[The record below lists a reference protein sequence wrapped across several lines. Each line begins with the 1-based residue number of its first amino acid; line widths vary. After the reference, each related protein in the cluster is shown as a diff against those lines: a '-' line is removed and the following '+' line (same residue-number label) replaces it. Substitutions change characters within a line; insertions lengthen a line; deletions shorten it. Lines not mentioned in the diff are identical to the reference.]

1 MGKYMK
7 NNKEKLFKIL
17 AAVIGM
23 AVLVSIISFSA
34 CNSDTKQESS
44 TDPVTSVS
52 EDSDTTAPVI
62 TLSADS
68 VSVEIGTDYKISDN
82 IKSVKDDAD
91 GEIKNVEKLSKD
103 TSGYIIDD
111 SKVDLKKAGD
121 YKVTVEA
128 QDKSGNVAKKTF
140 KLTVKEKE
148 KSAKSASEKKETA
161 SVQKSETK
169 TESKKNE
176 VKKNTTTS
184 NSSKNKTSSKSN
196 TTSSSGSNQ
205 SSASA
210 SKPAQNTQK
219 SDTAASQPAKP
230 AQHVH
235 NWVHHDATGHYETVV
250 VKEAWDEQT
259 TVQEARTRTYYIC
272 NGCGQKFYG
281 DDIIAHGHNASEED
295 FMNGCGSSGGP
306 QVETYY
312 VDVPKNIHHDA
323 VTEQKWVQDSAAY
336 DSCSCGAI
344 K

>member
-1 MGKYMK
+1 MK

-52 EDSDTTAPVI
+52 EDSDKTAPVI
-62 TLSADS
+62 TLAADS

-82 IKSVKDDAD
+82 IKSVKDDVD
-91 GEIKNVEKLSKD
+91 GELKNVEKLSKD
-103 TSGYIIDD
+103 TSGYIIAD
-111 SKVDLKKAGD
+111 SKVDLMKAGD
-121 YKVTVEA
+121 YQVTVEA

-140 KLTVKEKE
+140 KFTVKEKE
-148 KSAKSASEKKETA
+148 KSAKSASEEKETA
-161 SVQKSETK
+161 SVQKSEKK

-205 SSASA
+205 PSASV

-219 SDTAASQPAKP
+219 SDTSASQPAKS

-235 NWVHHDATGHYETVV
+235 NWVHHDEPIVVTDKEAYDETVV
-250 VKEAWDEQT
+250 D
-259 TVQEARTRTYYIC
+259 QEAYTETVAVC
-272 NGCGQKFYG
+272 SCGKRFYG
-281 DDIIAHGHNASEED
+281 ENPGLQAEIHIGEVIDQYDDPDEGLAAHP
-295 FMNGCGSSGGP
+295 SGYSIEKISHP
-306 QVETYY
+306 AVTHT
-312 VDVPKNIHHDA
+312 VHHDA
-323 VTEQKWVQDSAAY
+323 ITHIEHKEY
-336 DSCSCGAI
+336 DVCSSCGA
-344 K
+344 KK

>member
-1 MGKYMK
+1 MK

-23 AVLVSIISFSA
+23 AVLVTIISFSA

-52 EDSDTTAPVI
+52 EDSDKTAPVI
-62 TLSADS
+62 L
-68 VSVEIGTDYKISDN
+68 GTDYKISDN
-82 IKSVKDDAD
+82 IKSVKDAAD
-91 GEIKNVEKLSKD
+91 GEIKNVEKLSNN

-128 QDKSGNVAKKTF
+128 QDKSGNVAKQTF

-259 TVQEARTRTYYIC
+259 TVQEARTRTYVIC

-281 DDIIAHGHNASEED
+281 DDILRHGDEATDEELL
-295 FMNGCGSSGGP
+295 NGCGSCGGA
-306 QVETYY
+306 QIETYY
-312 VDVPKNIHHDA
+312 VDVPKTIHHDA
-323 VTEQKWVQDSAAY
+323 VTEQRWVQDSAAY
-336 DSCSCGAI
+336 DSCSTCGA
-344 K
+344 KK

>member
-1 MGKYMK
+1 MK
-7 NNKEKLFKIL
+7 SNKEKLFKIL

-52 EDSDTTAPVI
+52 EDSDKTAPVI
-62 TLSADS
+62 TLAADN

-140 KLTVKEKE
+140 KLTVKEKSD
-148 KSAKSASEKKETA
+148 KSVSEKKETA

-169 TESKKNE
+169 TGSKKNE
-176 VKKNTTTS
+176 VKKNTATS
-184 NSSKNKTSSKSN
+184 NSSKNATSSKSS

-205 SSASA
+205 PSTSS
-210 SKPAQNTQK
+210 SKPVQNTQK
-219 SDTAASQPAKP
+219 SDTSASQPAKP

-259 TVQEARTRTYYIC
+259 TVQEASTRTYVIC
-272 NGCGQKFYG
+272 NGCGRKFYMNEFAQHQAEIS
-281 DDIIAHGHNASEED
+281 DEEM
-295 FMNGCGSSGGP
+295 MNGCGSYGNILS
-306 QVETYY
+306 ETYY

-323 VTEQKWVQDSAAY
+323 VTEQKWIQDSAAY
-336 DSCSCGAI
+336 DSCSCGAT

>member
-1 MGKYMK
+1 MK
-7 NNKEKLFKIL
+7 NSKEKLFKIL
-17 AAVIGM
+17 AAVVGV
-23 AVLVSIISFSA
+23 AVLVSVISFSA
-34 CNSDTKQESS
+34 CNSDTEQESS

-52 EDSDTTAPVI
+52 EDSDKTAPVI
-62 TLSADS
+62 TLAADS
-68 VSVEIGTDYKISDN
+68 VSVELDTDYKISEN
-82 IKSVKDDAD
+82 IKSVKDDVD
-91 GEIKNVEKLSKD
+91 GEIKNVEKLSKN

-111 SKVDLKKAGD
+111 SKVNLKKTGD
-121 YKVTVEA
+121 YQVTVEA

-140 KLTVKEKE
+140 KLAVKEK
-148 KSAKSASEKKETA
+148 SDKSASEKKETA

-184 NSSKNKTSSKSN
+184 NSSKNMTSSKSS

-205 SSASA
+205 SSTFS

-235 NWVHHDATGHYETVV
+235 NWVHHDATGHYEPVV

-312 VDVPKNIHHDA
+312 VDVPKTIHHDA

-336 DSCSCGAI
+336 DSCSTCGAT

>member
-148 KSAKSASEKKETA
+148 KSAKSASEKKKTA

-184 NSSKNKTSSKSN
+184 NSSKNTTSSKSS

-205 SSASA
+205 SSTSS

-219 SDTAASQPAKP
+219 SDTTASQPAKP

-250 VKEAWDEQT
+250 IKEAWDEQT
-259 TVQEARTRTYYIC
+259 TVQEARTRYYYIC
-272 NGCGQKFYG
+272 NGCGQKFYDDEIGKHG
-281 DDIIAHGHNASEED
+281 DDASEED
-295 FMNGCGSSGGP
+295 FMNGCGSHGNAIP
-306 QVETYY
+306 ETYY
-312 VDVPKNIHHDA
+312 VDVPTVIHHDA

-336 DSCSCGAI
+336 DSCSCGAT

>member
-1 MGKYMK
+1 MK

-17 AAVIGM
+17 AAVVGV
-23 AVLVSIISFSA
+23 AVLVSVISFSA

-52 EDSDTTAPVI
+52 EDSDKTAPVI
-62 TLSADS
+62 TLAADS
-68 VSVEIGTDYKISDN
+68 VSVELGTDYKISDN
-82 IKSVKDDAD
+82 IKSVKDAAD
-91 GEIKNVEKLSKD
+91 GEIKNVEKLSNN

-205 SSASA
+205 PSASV
-210 SKPAQNTQK
+210 SKPAQNTHK
-219 SDTAASQPAKP
+219 SDTSASQPAKP

-235 NWVHHDATGHYETVV
+235 NWVHHDEPIVVTDKEAYDETVV
-250 VKEAWDEQT
+250 D
-259 TVQEARTRTYYIC
+259 QEAYTETVAVC
-272 NGCGQKFYG
+272 SCGKRFYG
-281 DDIIAHGHNASEED
+281 ENPGLQAEIHIGEVIDQYDDPDEGLAAHP
-295 FMNGCGSSGGP
+295 SGYSIEKISHP
-306 QVETYY
+306 AVTHT
-312 VDVPKNIHHDA
+312 VHHDA
-323 VTEQKWVQDSAAY
+323 ITHIEHKEY
-336 DSCSCGAI
+336 DVCSSCGA
-344 K
+344 KK

>member
-17 AAVIGM
+17 VAVIGM

-52 EDSDTTAPVI
+52 EDSDKTAPVI
-62 TLSADS
+62 TLAADS
-68 VSVEIGTDYKISDN
+68 VSVEIGTDYNISDN
-82 IKSVKDDAD
+82 IKSVKDDVD

-121 YKVTVEA
+121 YQVTVEA

-140 KLTVKEKE
+140 KLAVKE

-176 VKKNTTTS
+176 VKKNITTS

-196 TTSSSGSNQ
+196 TTSSSGSNKP
-205 SSASA
+205 SASV

-235 NWVHHDATGHYETVV
+235 NWVHHDEPIVVTDKEAYDETVV
-250 VKEAWDEQT
+250 D
-259 TVQEARTRTYYIC
+259 QEAYTETVAVC
-272 NGCGQKFYG
+272 SCGKRFYG
-281 DDIIAHGHNASEED
+281 ENPGLQAEIHIGEVIDQYDDPDEGLAAHP
-295 FMNGCGSSGGP
+295 SGYSIEKISHP
-306 QVETYY
+306 AVTHT
-312 VDVPKNIHHDA
+312 VHHDA
-323 VTEQKWVQDSAAY
+323 ITHIEHKEY
-336 DSCSCGAI
+336 DVCSSCGA
-344 K
+344 KK

>member
-1 MGKYMK
+1 
-7 NNKEKLFKIL
+7 
-17 AAVIGM
+17 M
-23 AVLVSIISFSA
+23 AVLVTIISFSA
-34 CNSDTKQESS
+34 CNSDTKQKSS

-52 EDSDTTAPVI
+52 KDSDKTAPVI
-62 TLSADS
+62 TLAADS

-82 IKSVKDDAD
+82 IKSIKDDAD

-140 KLTVKEKE
+140 KLAVKE

-169 TESKKNE
+169 TESKKNK
-176 VKKNTTTS
+176 VKKNITTS

-259 TVQEARTRTYYIC
+259 TVQEARTRTYVIC
-272 NGCGQKFYG
+272 NGCGRKFYMNEF
-281 DDIIAHGHNASEED
+281 AQHQSEISDEE
-295 FMNGCGSSGGP
+295 MLNGCGSYGNILS
-306 QVETYY
+306 ETYY
-312 VDVPKNIHHDA
+312 VDVPENIHHDA
-323 VTEQKWVQDSAAY
+323 VTKQKWIQDSAAY
-336 DSCSCGAI
+336 DSCSCGAT

>member
-23 AVLVSIISFSA
+23 AVLVTIISFSA

-44 TDPVTSVS
+44 TNPVTSVS
-52 EDSDTTAPVI
+52 KDSDKTAPVI
-62 TLSADS
+62 TLAADS

-121 YKVTVEA
+121 YQVTVEA

-140 KLTVKEKE
+140 KLTVKEK
-148 KSAKSASEKKETA
+148 SDKSASEKKETA
-161 SVQKSETK
+161 SVQKYGTK

-176 VKKNTTTS
+176 VKKNTTAS
-184 NSSKNKTSSKSN
+184 NSSKNKISSKSN

-259 TVQEARTRTYYIC
+259 IVQEARTRTYVIC

-281 DDIIAHGHNASEED
+281 DDILRHGDEATDEELL
-295 FMNGCGSSGGP
+295 NGCGSCGGA
-306 QVETYY
+306 QIETYY
-312 VDVPKNIHHDA
+312 VDVPKTIHHDA

-336 DSCSCGAI
+336 DSCSTCGA
-344 K
+344 KK

>member
-1 MGKYMK
+1 MK

-17 AAVIGM
+17 AAVVGV
-23 AVLVSIISFSA
+23 AVLASVISFSA
-34 CNSDTKQESS
+34 CNSDTEQESS

-52 EDSDTTAPVI
+52 ENSDKTAPVI
-62 TLSADS
+62 TLAADS
-68 VSVEIGTDYKISDN
+68 VSVELGTDYKISDN
-82 IKSVKDDAD
+82 IKSVKDAVD
-91 GEIKNVEKLSKD
+91 GEIKNVEKLSNN

-161 SVQKSETK
+161 SVQESETK

-176 VKKNTTTS
+176 VKKNTATS

-205 SSASA
+205 PSASV
-210 SKPAQNTQK
+210 SKPVQNTQK
-219 SDTAASQPAKP
+219 SDTSASQPAKP

-259 TVQEARTRTYYIC
+259 TIQEARTRTYVIC

-281 DDIIAHGHNASEED
+281 DDILRHGDEATDEELL
-295 FMNGCGSSGGP
+295 NGCGSCGGA

-312 VDVPKNIHHDA
+312 VDVPKTIHHDA

-336 DSCSCGAI
+336 DSCSTCGA
-344 K
+344 KK

>member
-1 MGKYMK
+1 MD
-7 NNKEKLFKIL
+7 NKEKLFKIL
-17 AAVIGM
+17 AAVVGM
-23 AVLVSIISFSA
+23 AVLVTVISFSA
-34 CNSDTKQESS
+34 CNSNTKQESS

-52 EDSDTTAPVI
+52 EDSDKTAPVI
-62 TLSADS
+62 TLAADS

-121 YKVTVEA
+121 YQVTVEA

-140 KLTVKEKE
+140 KFTVKE

-161 SVQKSETK
+161 FVQKSGTK

-176 VKKNTTTS
+176 VKKNTTVS
-184 NSSKNKTSSKSN
+184 NFSKSN

-205 SSASA
+205 SSTSA
-210 SKPAQNTQK
+210 SKQAQNTQK

-259 TVQEARTRTYYIC
+259 TVQEARTRTYVIC

-281 DDIIAHGHNASEED
+281 DDILRHGDEATDEELL
-295 FMNGCGSSGGP
+295 NGCGSCGGA
-306 QVETYY
+306 QIETYY
-312 VDVPKNIHHDA
+312 VDVPKTIHHDA
-323 VTEQKWVQDSAAY
+323 VTEQKWVRDSAAH
-336 DSCSCGAI
+336 DACSCGAT

>member
-1 MGKYMK
+1 MK
-7 NNKEKLFKIL
+7 SNKEKLFKIL

-34 CNSDTKQESS
+34 CNSDAKQESS

-52 EDSDTTAPVI
+52 EDSDKTAPVI
-62 TLSADS
+62 TLAADS

-91 GEIKNVEKLSKD
+91 GEIKNVEKLSKN

-111 SKVDLKKAGD
+111 SKVDLKKTGE
-121 YKVTVEA
+121 YQVTVEA

-140 KLTVKEKE
+140 KLTVKEKTD
-148 KSAKSASEKKETA
+148 KSTSEKKETA
-161 SVQKSETK
+161 FVQKSETK
-169 TESKKNE
+169 AESKKNE

-184 NSSKNKTSSKSN
+184 NSSKNKASSKAN

-205 SSASA
+205 PSASV

-219 SDTAASQPAKP
+219 SDTSASQPAKP

-259 TVQEARTRTYYIC
+259 TVQEASTRTYVIC
-272 NGCGQKFYG
+272 NGCGRKFYMNEFAQHQAEIS
-281 DDIIAHGHNASEED
+281 DEE
-295 FMNGCGSSGGP
+295 MLNGCGSYGNILS
-306 QVETYY
+306 ETYY

-323 VTEQKWVQDSAAY
+323 VTEQKWIQDSAAY
-336 DSCSCGAI
+336 DSCSCGAT